1 MCVEA
6 LYYCSMILFVNQPSS
21 LDDSKL
27 LGLGVLDSNHR
38 RAILHKSGAG
48 ETLEDDFDNMLGDL
62 SSVIKDLEMFS
73 VVRCYSKDVHHS
85 VNWCLK

>member
-1 MCVEA
+1 MLCYIV
-6 LYYCSMILFVNQPSS
+6 CQPSS

-38 RAILHKSGAG
+38 RAILHKVGG
-48 ETLEDDFDNMLGDL
+48 ETMEDDFDNMLGDL

-73 VVRCYSKDVHHS
+73 VVCVCMYICVGDLCVCYCIYISY
-85 VNWCLK
+85 CMYC